1 MVPNS
6 KALFLELFLDLNMKE
21 ISKTL
26 FLVTQALINFSN
38 MAAIAFLMGRTKF
51 SVDMEKLAMAQTW

>member
-1 MVPNS
+1 MVPHS

-26 FLVTQALINFSN
+26 FLVIQALINFSN
-38 MAAIAFLMGRTKF
+38 MAVIAFLMEQTKF
-51 SVDMEKLAMAQTW
+51 SVDMEKLEMAQTW

>member
-38 MAAIAFLMGRTKF
+38 MAAIAFLMGQTKF